1 MAITRAQQARQM
13 LKKGS
18 KEPVEQ
24 AGVMNYMPS
33 EMVTVPKIAK
43 SSPEHPTAKLAYIT
57 DAEKKLLIKKN
68 LHGSLK
74 GKPNRGPGGIP
85 SLQGDFGSPTG
96 QVSTAAGS
104 FDEPGGTYSGGGGDD
119 RPSRD
124 DDAGM
129 PTQPT
134 PILRPRPKPIITPDP
149 DGPDFGPYDP
159 RILPGPKTTAQKQ
172 ALQNYLNQVDLA
184 MYSKDPLVIGDEDDA
199 DSIDDLLTSGTDATK
214 LLEDDKK
221 SELVESLINE
231 PVTGA
236 DTGIL
241 SVDMATG
248 ALAEMFGKNQ
258 AKLRS
263 NIVDLSERQAKERII
278 NYPGFMT
285 KDGQPMSF
293 DANAKIKSNLLS
305 NLLDQ
310 KKNEYLND
318 PKKNFTYDGPDK
330 KTGRIDLYDLKPVDQ
345 KEINKKF
352 NEARMKGQID
362 ASGNLKAGVRIE
374 QIPFRKADGTI
385 EMRSQIIDNRD
396 DRGGG
401 SDPVTITSNPEL
413 LKLQKQNEDLQNQLA
428 QQDQNR
434 LFRLMAEGGMTE
446 DAPVG
451 GIMDLESGRQMY
463 FLGKLVKKATRAVKK
478 IVKSPLGK
486 AALIGGLGYLGAT
499 KMGGLKGLSKF
510 FFKEAGKGLSFGELL
525 KGGMTGKGMLALGG
539 ALTAAPLLFGQQE
552 EDDDTID
559 PALLGPR
566 LDIASILANPYQ
578 ASLGMG
584 FRRTAADGGRIEYS
598 EGSKDI
604 PSFREFVRNSF
615 LDSGQR
621 PKDLEDLDIKRITL
635 FSQAYQDK
643 YGEKKAD
650 GGIMRIGYQ
659 EGSKEPVA
667 KKTMP
672 LLDMDGQEMDLRDN
686 GGFVPIGRMEKADDV
701 PARLSKNEF
710 VFTAD
715 AVRNAGDGDI
725 DKGAEV
731 MYNMMKN
738 LEDGG
743 NVSEESQGL
752 EGARN
757 MFQTAQ
763 RLEEVL

>member
-1 MAITRAQQARQM
+1 MAITRAQQFRQM
-13 LKKGS
+13 LEDGGMTKKIKGQ
-18 KEPVEQ
+18 KH
-24 AGVMNYMPS
+24 M
-33 EMVTVPKIAK
+33 
-43 SSPEHPTAKLAYIT
+43 LAYIT
-57 DAEKKLLIKKN
+57 PGEAKTLEKLGGQKTMTPEGIPAYPPP
-68 LHGSLK
+68 GK
-74 GKPNRGPGGIP
+74 GGQGPGG
-85 SLQGDFGSPTG
+85 
-96 QVSTAAGS
+96 
-104 FDEPGGTYSGGGGDD
+104 SGGGTGGSKDT
-119 RPSRD
+119 RGPSGKD
-124 DDAGM
+124 DDPSPQDNRVAAATDIASLQKAYGVSKKGL
-129 PTQPT
+129 TEDQKRRREEAKANRKT
-134 PILRPRPKPIITPDP
+134 TIQRLRPESGLSKIIRQGGLIPTFLSGLTNSQFNLDRRKKFMGDLDALSKRFQIRRNINLP
-149 DGPDFGPYDP
+149 FG
-159 RILPGPKTTAQKQ
+159 
-172 ALQNYLNQVDLA
+172 
-184 MYSKDPLVIGDEDDA
+184 IG
-199 DSIDDLLTSGTDATK
+199 
-214 LLEDDKK
+214 
-221 SELVESLINE
+221 
-231 PVTGA
+231 
-236 DTGIL
+236 
-241 SVDMATG
+241 
-248 ALAEMFGKNQ
+248 
-258 AKLRS
+258 
-263 NIVDLSERQAKERII
+263 
-278 NYPGFMT
+278 
-285 KDGQPMSF
+285 SF
-293 DANAKIKSNLLS
+293 DANARINNNLLQ
-305 NLLDQ
+305 NLL
-310 KKNEYLND
+310 
-318 PKKNFTYDGPDK
+318 
-330 KTGRIDLYDLKPVDQ
+330 
-345 KEINKKF
+345 
-352 NEARMKGQID
+352 NEAQEDLGLVAMSPGPFDYMNKRAISLSDLPKDKQEEIYDKVMDARMAGQTD
-362 ASGNLKAGVRIE
+362 AAGNLKAGFMFDSQGNIISTGNDGRDTEAERLALLAQTANQNQATTPTEETPAIDP
-374 QIPFRKADGTI
+374 IFYRLAADG
-385 EMRSQIIDNRD
+385 
-396 DRGGG
+396 
-401 SDPVTITSNPEL
+401 
-413 LKLQKQNEDLQNQLA
+413 
-428 QQDQNR
+428 
-434 LFRLMAEGGMTE
+434 GMIE

-566 LDIASILANPYQ
+566 LDIASLLANPYQ
-578 ASLGMG
+578 ATLGTG

-598 EGSKDI
+598 EGSKDV
-604 PSFREFVRNSF
+604 PTFREFVRNSF

-752 EGARN
+752 EGARK

>member
-1 MAITRAQQARQM
+1 MAITRAQQFKQM
-13 LKKGS
+13 LREGGRTGFFLGGNFQQSDEQKERDKGIS
-18 KEPVEQ
+18 RRE
-24 AGVMNYMPS
+24 
-33 EMVTVPKIAK
+33 
-43 SSPEHPTAKLAYIT
+43 
-57 DAEKKLLIKKN
+57 
-68 LHGSLK
+68 
-74 GKPNRGPGGIP
+74 
-85 SLQGDFGSPTG
+85 
-96 QVSTAAGS
+96 AAIQRQS
-104 FDEPGGTYSGGGGDD
+104 N
-119 RPSRD
+119 RD

-134 PILRPRPKPIITPDP
+134 LRPRPKPIIKPDSE
-149 DGPDFGPYDP
+149 GPDIFGPLINQRQDP
-159 RILPGPKTTAQKQ
+159 RRFFDFDTLRRIDPSIVPTEDETIPSQPFITPVL
-172 ALQNYLNQVDLA
+172 DESLA
-184 MYSKDPLVIGDEDDA
+184 
-199 DSIDDLLTSGTDATK
+199 
-214 LLEDDKK
+214 DDKK
-221 SELVESLINE
+221 QELVERYVNE
-231 PVTGA
+231 PVEGT
-236 DTGIL
+236 DLGIL

-248 ALAEMFGKNQ
+248 ALADIFGKNQ
-258 AKLRS
+258 AKLRQRT
-263 NIVDLSERQAKERII
+263 VDLSEKLSKERTI
-278 NYPGFMT
+278 NYPEFMT
-285 KDGQPMSF
+285 KDGKPMSF
-293 DANAKIKSNLLS
+293 DANLRTKSNLLS
-305 NLLDQ
+305 NLLDTE
-310 KKNEYLND
+310 KTKLGLKGD
-318 PKKNFTYDGPDK
+318 PQ
-330 KTGRIDLYDLKPVDQ
+330 TGRVDFYDLPTSSQ
-345 KEINKKF
+345 KEIGKKV
-352 NEARMKGQID
+352 NDARMQGLTD
-362 ASGNLKAGVRIE
+362 ASGNFKAGVRIE
-374 QIPFRKADGTI
+374 KIPFRKADGTI
-385 EMRSQIIDNRD
+385 EMRDQIIDNRD

-566 LDIASILANPYQ
+566 LDIASLLANPYQ
-578 ASLGMG
+578 ATLGTG
-584 FRRTAADGGRIEYS
+584 FRRTAADGGRM
-598 EGSKDI
+598 GLNQGTTD
-604 PSFREFVRNSF
+604 FMDFVRSMGMSQSE
-615 LDSGQR
+615 LQ
-621 PKDLEDLDIKRITL
+621 DLDINSYNAIL
-635 FSQAYQDK
+635 QAYEK
-643 YGEKKAD
+643 AKEGEKPTTKRAD

-659 EGSKEPVA
+659 EGSEEPVA

-672 LLDMDGQEMDLRDN
+672 LLDMDGKEMDLRDN

>member
-1 MAITRAQQARQM
+1 MFDAQGNIISTGNDGRDTEAEQLALLAQA
-13 LKKGS
+13 
-18 KEPVEQ
+18 
-24 AGVMNYMPS
+24 A
-33 EMVTVPKIAK
+33 
-43 SSPEHPTAKLAYIT
+43 
-57 DAEKKLLIKKN
+57 
-68 LHGSLK
+68 
-74 GKPNRGPGGIP
+74 
-85 SLQGDFGSPTG
+85 
-96 QVSTAAGS
+96 
-104 FDEPGGTYSGGGGDD
+104 
-119 RPSRD
+119 
-124 DDAGM
+124 
-129 PTQPT
+129 
-134 PILRPRPKPIITPDP
+134 
-149 DGPDFGPYDP
+149 
-159 RILPGPKTTAQKQ
+159 
-172 ALQNYLNQVDLA
+172 NQ
-184 MYSKDPLVIGDEDDA
+184 
-199 DSIDDLLTSGTDATK
+199 
-214 LLEDDKK
+214 
-221 SELVESLINE
+221 
-231 PVTGA
+231 
-236 DTGIL
+236 
-241 SVDMATG
+241 
-248 ALAEMFGKNQ
+248 NQ
-258 AKLRS
+258 ATTPTEETPA
-263 NIVDLSERQAKERII
+263 I
-278 NYPGFMT
+278 
-285 KDGQPMSF
+285 
-293 DANAKIKSNLLS
+293 
-305 NLLDQ
+305 
-310 KKNEYLND
+310 D
-318 PKKNFTYDGPDK
+318 PIFY
-330 KTGRIDLYDLKPVDQ
+330 RL
-345 KEINKKF
+345 
-352 NEARMKGQID
+352 A
-362 ASGNLKAGVRIE
+362 
-374 QIPFRKADGTI
+374 ADG
-385 EMRSQIIDNRD
+385 
-396 DRGGG
+396 
-401 SDPVTITSNPEL
+401 
-413 LKLQKQNEDLQNQLA
+413 
-428 QQDQNR
+428 
-434 LFRLMAEGGMTE
+434 GMIE

-578 ASLGMG
+578 ATLGTG

-598 EGSKDI
+598 EGSKDV
-604 PSFREFVRNSF
+604 PTFREFVRNSF